1 MSHLCTMKKSLLYA
15 LLLSLP
21 LLAETPAPL
30 TCNNADLETALTEL
44 KQKAEGGDAYSARQV
59 YMRYALKGYMDQAHA
74 WADKLLSILKKQ
86 AKGGDMTAMRFLGRA
101 YLTGDAY
108 LKRDEAEAA
117 NWFKRAAD
125 AGDAAAAFILA
136 ELHTKALKQEEAD
149 AAWKQSYA
157 LYNKQADAG
166 DNEALYWKGYMQQ
179 QALGTA
185 AAPQEGIAN
194 MEKAAAAGSMT
205 AAFQLFKTYTKG
217 IGTAADETKAFRYAK
232 QLADEGKD
240 PQMIYVVADAY
251 FKGKGVPADEKSA
264 LQYLEKAIGLK
275 VPAAIYHK
283 AWRLEEA
290 GKDTEAYQLYRQ
302 AASMGHADAAVRMGS
317 MQLHGKGTEKD
328 ESAGLATLQRAC
340 DRLQSAFAP
349 YELARYYDSIGESAL
364 ADEWYVVASD
374 RGVAE
379 AMGRRGLMHLN
390 PLGVVKWGPT
400 ETYRWWKQGKEAG
413 DADCTLYYNLY
424 FYLFIPLIII
434 LVFALP
440 LLLVYK
446 ANKKTKTEA

>member
-1 MSHLCTMKKSLLYA
+1 MMKKSLLYA
-15 LLLSLP
+15 LLLALP

-30 TCNNADLETALTEL
+30 TCNNAELETALTEL

-59 YMRYALKGYMDQAHA
+59 YMRYALKGFMKQAHA
-74 WADKLLSILKKQ
+74 WADKFVDILRKQ
-86 AKGGDMTAMRFLGRA
+86 ADAGDIIAMRFMGRA

-149 AAWKQSYA
+149 AAWKQSYN
-157 LYNKQADAG
+157 LYCKKADEG

-179 QALGTA
+179 QALGTP
-185 AAPQEGIAN
+185 AAPQEGLAN
-194 MEKAAAAGSMT
+194 MEKAAAAGCMT

-217 IGTAADETKAFRYAK
+217 IGTAANEAKAFRYAK

-251 FKGKGVPADEKSA
+251 FKGKGIAADEKTA
-264 LQYLEKAIGLK
+264 LQYLEKAVELK

-290 GKDTEAYQLYRQ
+290 GKNEEAYQLYRQ
-302 AASMGHADAAVRMGS
+302 SASMGHADAAVRMGS

-349 YELARYYDSIGESAL
+349 YELARYYDSVGEPAL
-364 ADEWYVVASD
+364 ANEWYVVASD

-390 PLGVVKWGPT
+390 PFSGVKWGPT

-440 LLLVYK
+440 LLVVYK
-446 ANKKTKTEA
+446 ANKKTQTEE